1 MTGAPLVAL
10 TLAFRG
16 PLLQLDFSD
25 VIPPRRGRA
34 GLAAMTQ
41 DVADWFGTGIRRS
54 PADWHML
61 QPVFCSDVESGPR

>member
-1 MTGAPLVAL
+1 VAL
-10 TLAFRG
+10 TLAFHG
-16 PLLQLDFSD
+16 PLLQLDFSE

-41 DVADWFGTGIRRS
+41 DVADWFSSGIRRS

-61 QPVFCSDVESGPR
+61 QAVFRSDVESASR